1 MKNLAKTLV
10 LVVIFGTT
18 MFTQD
23 LAQRGAGKE
32 PNSSQA
38 MMYNLNTVETIAGE
52 IVSIEK
58 VKETKG
64 KYYGIHLMV
73 KTAKETIS
81 VHLGPEWY
89 IEGLEEKLAPGNKVT
104 IKGSRITYEAKP
116 AILAA
121 EVKRGKDL
129 LLLRDGKGFPTWRGW
144 KRKL

>member
-10 LVVIFGTT
+10 LVIVFGTT
-18 MFTQD
+18 MFAQV
-23 LAQRGAGKE
+23 LAQRGAGKGS
-32 PNSSQA
+32 NSAQA
-38 MMYNLNTVETIAGE
+38 MMYDLNTVETIAGE

-89 IEGLEEKLAPGNKVT
+89 IEDLEEKLAPGNKVT
-104 IKGSRITYEAKP
+104 IKGSRITYGAKP

-129 LLLRDGKGFPTWRGW
+129 LLLRDEKGFPTWRGW
-144 KRKL
+144 KRRL